1 LSITII
7 VIIIIII
14 IMNYSTRRPH
24 DDDDSIDSSRMS
36 TNEAEEVE
44 DEEDKNVDHSELET
58 MIETKPGTVR
68 DLESGTR
75 GTVSSSLPPVV
86 WNASSASS
94 ASSSAAAAL
103 WEQEPLV
110 VVSSSSSAS
119 AYYVP
124 TQPPPFQF
132 QFQFQASLKAYI
144 QAELAAERAILKAEL
159 QAERATIEQAS
170 IQRYLQTELQAQR
183 AILKA
188 ELLQELGR
196 SDNHND
202 DYDND
207 ATRQQQQQQQQQPLL
222 LVMEKS
228 PFPIM
233 DPDVMIDCDDDDDDD
248 KDDMAENDR
257 VGGGGGGGGRGGRR
271 SSTFDDNHIPSA
283 RTSGRTRRRHEIMEY
298 IRRARN
304 SMVQSISGGGGGG
317 GPSSSTPK
325 TTGSLGSNPKGSF
338 SSQQQQPPLPP
349 PPPVPVLEIAQQTL
363 PPDSY
368 SLLVC
373 SEPLSWPFFLGGMV
387 ALNEALMFGML
398 ASNQYSGDPHNPLE
412 LPADVEPA
420 VRFTQVM
427 AIFISV
433 LVQDDLRVSVERT
446 QESYLS
452 LEPFQGLAT
461 PAKWVLANVLRAML
475 GAAGLFVA
483 FLLIIQSQDV
493 FNLLL
498 NFTGVAFVSELDEIS
513 FLLAIR
519 GFFGD
524 ASRLKAQ
531 EIVKTEYPIHSQN
544 DATTHAV
551 GSFFSGRAFKLGL
564 VATIMYG
571 GFVVVVTKQHIKKEF
586 MCETI
591 NVVFGD
597 TSNPLLGTYSGNYRL
612 DRKTRHKFRNDYYE
626 LRGEDAEDVSKST
639 VKKGVFAYCGMDS
652 KWTFSAKIS
661 GDRESLDPCEGYM
674 ASSPTTQTFDIT
686 DFSSSSDGWLLESK
700 SPLEFFRVSCLDWES
715 SSSVVTH
722 SAECH
727 DSPMPSTLS
736 LSASSSSS
744 SAAAA
749 SSCGDYCP
757 KLSIFGTAGFDNG
770 GGIGAK
776 IWSKNFERLSFPSL
790 NAYDHPIFW
799 GNDSATDTGAIDLVL
814 FTGRRWVLLDSNV
827 LQALHN
833 TTYSNENIKTITI
846 ADTISDVFAD
856 GRFHAS
862 LLQGKGVISFLS
874 DPVNPAVTSL
884 APIGLNWHRALYES
898 ENNLA
903 AQGDNDLVGTF
914 PGVDPSR
921 PSEAVLSCTVCN
933 DVTNPCEFEGICH
946 SDGTCTCA
954 NNAQGV
960 LCQIAPKG
968 DGHCDPYFNT
978 PSFEYDGG
986 DCCGATCEG
995 LGCFELIYNDD
1006 DNIALVGNATV
1017 TAYPH
1022 CIDPML
1028 VTITIYIHGEMNAIV
1043 NTIQCDGKR
1052 YSFYGQLY
1060 AEEIVQ
1066 VKDGANCELVFEN
1079 IHTWNDPYI
1088 EIRYNF
1094 TSDLE
1099 YKMFGRPVLP
1109 PNDGSDTIRIPFTVI
1124 SRCLLM
1130 GIKDVVDD
1138 LNVFGNVSSPE
1149 AQAIGFLEAAESDSS
1164 GSVCGPFLKQQYA
1177 AAVLSFAG
1185 WFKPARNCE
1194 WSIVTCNNQGIIQ
1207 EIGKFNYLTGTS
1219 FDPFCTGWRPFEIHP
1234 SSICCHGF
1242 VSLASIYIFR
1252 TIFRH

>member
-1 LSITII
+1 MMDPNNDSTILYDVDLVDLS
-7 VIIIIII
+7 
-14 IMNYSTRRPH
+14 
-24 DDDDSIDSSRMS
+24 SISP
-36 TNEAEEVE
+36 NEEEEKEEEQAVFWVE
-44 DEEDKNVDHSELET
+44 GDEKNQSEHVT
-58 MIETKPGTVR
+58 GDRDIENGNGRTLMT
-68 DLESGTR
+68 
-75 GTVSSSLPPVV
+75 
-86 WNASSASS
+86 NASSATNLPAFNTSREHGPLLSLSNSS
-94 ASSSAAAAL
+94 LPNVDYQAHL
-103 WEQEPLV
+103 
-110 VVSSSSSAS
+110 
-119 AYYVP
+119 
-124 TQPPPFQF
+124 
-132 QFQFQASLKAYI
+132 QASLKAYI
-144 QAELAAERAILKAEL
+144 QAELHAERAVMRAE
-159 QAERATIEQAS
+159 
-170 IQRYLQTELQAQR
+170 
-183 AILKA
+183 LKA
-188 ELLQELGR
+188 ELLQELGVHDVFER
-196 SDNHND
+196 K
-202 DYDND
+202 
-207 ATRQQQQQQQQQPLL
+207 PLL
-222 LVMEKS
+222 LMEES
-228 PFPIM
+228 PSPNG
-233 DPDVMIDCDDDDDDD
+233 PNVMIDFD
-248 KDDMAENDR
+248 DDMAANDG
-257 VGGGGGGGGRGGRR
+257 VGPVYDR
-271 SSTFDDNHIPSA
+271 DHIPSE

-298 IRRARN
+298 IRRAREAIAK
-304 SMVQSISGGGGGG
+304 SISGK
-317 GPSSSTPK
+317 SSSN
-325 TTGSLGSNPKGSF
+325 TGST
-338 SSQQQQPPLPP
+338 SSQQTGLAA
-349 PPPVPVLEIAQQTL
+349 PVEIAQQTL

-368 SLLVC
+368 SLMVC

-398 ASNQYSGDPHNPLE
+398 ASNQYSGDPRNPLE
-412 LPADVEPA
+412 LPANVEPA

-433 LVQDDLRVSVERT
+433 IVQDDLRVAVERT

-461 PAKWVLANVLRAML
+461 PAKWVLANVLRAIL
-475 GAAGLFVA
+475 GSAGLFVA

-531 EIVKTEYPIHSQN
+531 EIVKTEYPIHPHES
-544 DATTHAV
+544 AHAV
-551 GSFFSGRAFKLGL
+551 GSFLSGRAFKLGA
-564 VATIMYG
+564 VATIMYC

-612 DRKTRHKFRNDYYE
+612 DRKSHHKFRNDYYE
-626 LRGEDAEDVSKST
+626 LRGEEAEDFSKS
-639 VKKGVFAYCGMDS
+639 VKKGVFAYCGTES
-652 KWTFSAKIS
+652 KWTFSAKS
-661 GDRESLDPCEGYM
+661 GDRDSLDPCDGYM

-727 DSPMPSTLS
+727 DSPMPSILS
-736 LSASSSSS
+736 LSTSSS
-744 SAAAA
+744 AA

-757 KLSIFGTAGFDNG
+757 KLSIFGTARFENG

-776 IWSKNFERLSFPSL
+776 IWSKNFESLPFPSFSG
-790 NAYDHPIFW
+790 YDRPIFW
-799 GNDSATDTGAIDLVL
+799 GNDSATYTGAIDLVV

-884 APIGLNWHRALYES
+884 APIGLNWHRALYELDS
-898 ENNLA
+898 SVTT
-903 AQGDNDLVGTF
+903 QDPNDLVGTF

-921 PSEAVLSCTVCN
+921 PSEALLSCTVCN
-933 DVTNPCEFEGICH
+933 NVTNPCEFEGICQ

-960 LCQIAPKG
+960 RCEIAPKG
-968 DGHCDPYFNT
+968 DGRCDPYFNT

-1006 DNIALVGNATV
+1006 DNFAPVGATL

-1022 CIDPML
+1022 CIDPTL
-1028 VTITIYIHGEMNAIV
+1028 VTISIYIHGEMNAIV
-1043 NTIQCDGKR
+1043 TTIQCDGKR
-1052 YSFYGQLY
+1052 FSFYGSLY

-1066 VKDGANCELVFEN
+1066 VNDGANCELVFEN

-1099 YKMFGRPVLP
+1099 YKMFASPVVRPD
-1109 PNDGSDTIRIPFTVI
+1109 DGSDSIRVPFTVI
-1124 SRCLLM
+1124 SSCLLT

-1138 LNVFGNVSSPE
+1138 LTIFENATSVES
-1149 AQAIGFLEAAESDSS
+1149 QAIRFLETTESESA
-1164 GSVCGPFLKQQYA
+1164 GSVCGPFMKQQYA

-1194 WSIVTCNNQGIIQ
+1194 WSIVTCNSQGIIDQ
-1207 EIGKFNYLTGTS
+1207 IGKFDYLNGTV
-1219 FDPFCTGWRPFEIHP
+1219 FDPLYLCKF
-1234 SSICCHGF
+1234 
-1242 VSLASIYIFR
+1242 
-1252 TIFRH
+1252 